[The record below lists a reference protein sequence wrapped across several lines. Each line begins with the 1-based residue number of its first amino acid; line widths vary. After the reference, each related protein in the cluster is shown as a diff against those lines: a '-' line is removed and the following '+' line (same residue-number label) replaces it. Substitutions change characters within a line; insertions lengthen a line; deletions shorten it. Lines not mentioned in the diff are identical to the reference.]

1 MLRAEDRSDE
11 AFRTLRQGMAYCWSV
26 AVAASPAQG
35 KPLFEKWLNTPD
47 SDIRWMLKQ
56 NLGKSRLTRM
66 DPKWVKAS
74 LKRLGTVDCMQ
85 STVIRL
91 ST

>member
-1 MLRAEDRSDE
+1 MLRVEDRSDE

-35 KPLFEKWLNTPD
+35 KKLFEKWLKTPD
-47 SDIRWMLKQ
+47 PDIRWTLKQ
-56 NLGKSRLTRM
+56 NLSKSRLMRM

-74 LKRLGTVDCMQ
+74 LTRPGGIASGTNV
-85 STVIRL
+85 TRL
-91 ST
+91 SR